1 MAVKKLINISDLT
14 KEDLDEI
21 FENTYNLKDIDDT
34 FERKSMGMILKVF
47 NKNKNF
53 FQVGISHLKG
63 NAIDLNFENLNIK
76 RSESFECFSNIFMLL
91 RCQSIELMT
100 IEKLKKDLNFFK
112 PIVNAPL
119 IIPPLS
125 SIINHIH

>member
-21 FENTYNLKDIDDT
+21 FENTYNLKDIDDNSLNK
-34 FERKSMGMILKVF
+34 KSIGMIFEKYSTRTRIS
-47 NKNKNF
+47 

-76 RSESFECFSNIFMLL
+76 RSESFEDTFRIFSCYLDALIY
-91 RCQSIELMT
+91 RTVT
-100 IEKLKKDLNFFK
+100 IEKLKKDLNFW
-112 PIVNAPL
+112 
-119 IIPPLS
+119 
-125 SIINHIH
+125 

>member
-21 FENTYNLKDIDDT
+21 FENTYNLKDIDDNSLNK
-34 FERKSMGMILKVF
+34 KSIGMIFEKYSTRTRIS
-47 NKNKNF
+47 

-76 RSESFECFSNIFMLL
+76 RVSHLKILFEYFHV
-91 RCQSIELMT
+91 T
-100 IEKLKKDLNFFK
+100 
-112 PIVNAPL
+112 
-119 IIPPLS
+119 
-125 SIINHIH
+125 